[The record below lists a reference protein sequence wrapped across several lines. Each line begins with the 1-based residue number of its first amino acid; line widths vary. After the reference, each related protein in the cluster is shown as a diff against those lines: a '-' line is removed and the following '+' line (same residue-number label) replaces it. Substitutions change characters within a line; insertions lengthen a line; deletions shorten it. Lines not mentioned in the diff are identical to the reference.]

1 MTERFDFFCMDKG
14 VMCSGG
20 ERNHFGRVDSAVET
34 CQSKEEC
41 KTFRSVLLSSI
52 CPA

>member
-20 ERNHFGRVDSAVET
+20 ERKKIGKVDSAVET

-41 KTFRSVLLSSI
+41 KTLRSVLLSSI
-52 CPA
+52 CSA